1 MRGKWGFSFGCV
13 VRNKNLCLIKQIGW
27 KQEIAS

>member
-1 MRGKWGFSFGCV
+1 MREKWGFSFGCV
-13 VRNKNLCLIKQIGW
+13 VRNKNLCLIKQIDW